1 MAGGVLTKPV
11 FYGRA
16 PENSLQDYAL
26 TANHYED
33 GQGEITAYYGK
44 NETRIKVVKQDA
56 DEKVPIQG
64 AHFDLYDESK
74 NIIHTDLVSN
84 EKGEIIL
91 NDILPGKYY
100 LRETIAPSGYDI
112 YEDYIPI
119 EIKFNET
126 FSVIVNDQ
134 KEQAPEFETGKNGI
148 EVEKAAKKEITEEV
162 VGQVKPKEIK
172 LPKTGM

>member
-56 DEKVPIQG
+56 D
-64 AHFDLYDESK
+64 
-74 NIIHTDLVSN
+74 
-84 EKGEIIL
+84 
-91 NDILPGKYY
+91 
-100 LRETIAPSGYDI
+100 
-112 YEDYIPI
+112 
-119 EIKFNET
+119 
-126 FSVIVNDQ
+126 
-134 KEQAPEFETGKNGI
+134 
-148 EVEKAAKKEITEEV
+148 
-162 VGQVKPKEIK
+162 
-172 LPKTGM
+172 